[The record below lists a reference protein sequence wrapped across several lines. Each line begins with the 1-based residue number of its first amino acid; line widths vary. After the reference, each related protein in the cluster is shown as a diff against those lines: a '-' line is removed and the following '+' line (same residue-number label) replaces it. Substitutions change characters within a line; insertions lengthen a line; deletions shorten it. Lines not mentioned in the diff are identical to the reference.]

1 MNKKMFA
8 SIISIILIAAL
19 ILSLA
24 ALMIGCRAKTDT
36 PGSTP
41 GNTQGSISQTINDST
56 ADGTY
61 DEPITDDTYDSNG
74 DEKTDIDV
82 PTIPSEN
89 VSLGVVEG
97 DGPEDI
103 DGESENS
110 KPSGGSDST
119 QTKQPTQGQDNP
131 AEIEIDI
138 EKLTYETFWALSEK
152 QQIAVINEFST
163 TEDFVKWH
171 NYLVA
176 QYKAEHPEIELDNSG
191 IIDLTR

>member
-24 ALMIGCRAKTDT
+24 VLMIGCRAKTDT
-36 PGSTP
+36 PDSTPGSTP
-41 GNTQGSISQTINDST
+41 GSTYETSGNGQTNED
-56 ADGTY
+56 
-61 DEPITDDTYDSNG
+61 PIDSNN
-74 DEKTDIDV
+74 TDIDV
-82 PTIPSEN
+82 PITPSLN
-89 VSLGVVEG
+89 VSIGTVEG

-103 DGESENS
+103 DGEPENS

-119 QTKQPTQGQDNP
+119 QTNQPTQGQDNP
-131 AEIEIDI
+131 ADPEIDI

-152 QQIAVINEFST
+152 QQKAVINEFST
-163 TEDFVKWH
+163 TKDFVKWH
-171 NYLVA
+171 NYLLA